1 MKKNQRKPRVS
12 LEAVVAK
19 LSAEP
24 VKGDSKK
31 RKRIELLGAM
41 LWHCGERFR
50 RNRAGVISWGGSS
63 NNIPPQ
69 RPAARE
75 EESCLSD

>member
-1 MKKNQRKPRVS
+1 
-12 LEAVVAK
+12 VAK

-24 VKGDSKK
+24 IKGDSKK

-41 LWHCGERFR
+41 LWRCGEQFR

-63 NNIPPQ
+63 SNIPPQ
-69 RPAARE
+69 RLQPQEKRKVV
-75 EESCLSD
+75 